1 MSNVTV
7 QTRENENFNSRKFD
21 SSSSAEPAWRVMLT
35 TELADLWLG
44 GKAVYLILAFSILL
58 GIESF
63 VLATNFELSL
73 FTPPEMVFEIL
84 KSALQ
89 VSLLIGLIIGADS
102 ISGERE
108 RATLEGILL
117 TPASRRQILFG
128 KFLSAL
134 SAWPITF
141 AITIPFLLL
150 LAQGSKVLG
159 VAVVWG
165 VVVGILL
172 IPAFTAVGMLV
183 SLWCN
188 SNKTSF
194 FIGLGIFLV
203 FILMGQVLGTTK
215 LGLWGQLL
223 LWLNPIPAGFDFLSM
238 VIVNHGTFDEVWTSL
253 EAPFVFSV
261 AVMGLLF
268 FFFGPRLNIEG
279 RMRSDVRELWSR
291 IRGMMGIAVIACL
304 MLLPRAT
311 SALAFEQAA
320 IQAGDLQISISM
332 DSKTLQT
339 GDSVSFDTVLTNVGT
354 EDSPPTI
361 AAMNI
366 INLSKNGDVV
376 DPEDWSP
383 ERTQYLDSLG
393 ANETETLSWEVNAVL
408 DGNYMV
414 YIVAVPEPEGE
425 GTSTQAVASRGLHL
439 SITKFTTLNPS
450 GVLPYAI
457 GVPVVVVL
465 AIFLLF
471 RLRGRQID
479 RGGTQE

>member
-1 MSNVTV
+1 MSNATI
-7 QTRENENFNSRKFD
+7 QMGEQEKLDSRQFET
-21 SSSSAEPAWRVMLT
+21 SSSAEPAWRVMMSR
-35 TELADLWLG
+35 ELADLWLG
-44 GKAVYLILAFSILL
+44 GKAVYLILAFSVLL

-117 TPASRRQILFG
+117 TPASRPQLLLG
-128 KFLSAL
+128 KFLAAL
-134 SAWPITF
+134 SAWPVTF
-141 AITIPFLLL
+141 VLTIPFLVL
-150 LAQGSKVLG
+150 LAQGNKILG
-159 VAVVWG
+159 PAMIWG
-165 VVVGILL
+165 VVTGLL
-172 IPAFTAVGMLV
+172 LVPAFTAIGMLV

-194 FIGLGIFLV
+194 FIALGIFLV
-203 FILMGQVLGTTK
+203 FILMGQVLGTTDI
-215 LGLWGQLL
+215 GLWGQFL
-223 LWLNPIPAGFDFLSM
+223 LWLNPIPAGFDFLSK
-238 VIVNHGTFDEVWTSL
+238 VIVSHGTFDEVWTSL
-253 EAPFVFSV
+253 ESPIVFSI
-261 AVMGLLF
+261 AVIGLLF
-268 FFFGPRLNIEG
+268 FYFGPRLNIEG
-279 RMRSDVRELWSR
+279 RMVSDMRELWSR
-291 IRGMMGIAVIACL
+291 IRRMMGIVVIAGL

-311 SALAFEQAA
+311 TARAFEQADA
-320 IQAGDLQISISM
+320 QAGDLQISIST

-339 GDSVSFDTVLTNVGT
+339 GDTVSFDTVLTNVGT
-354 EDSPPTI
+354 EDSPPMI
-361 AAMNI
+361 VAMNI
-366 INLSKNGDVV
+366 INLSKEGDVV

-383 ERTQYLDSLG
+383 ERTQFLEGLG
-393 ANETETLSWEVNAVL
+393 ANENETLSWEVNAVL

-414 YIVAVPEPEGE
+414 YIVAVPEPAGK

-457 GVPVVVVL
+457 GVPMLVVL
-465 AIFLLF
+465 AIFVLF
-471 RLRGRQID
+471 RVRNRQID
-479 RGGTQE
+479 AGATT